1 MWRAEVPLFVARQ
14 NRTPTI
20 AANSASSAFI
30 SGAPAPESTPR
41 SRTRSTAARSAA
53 VRIGQR
59 RGVTVPVAA
68 FSAGMP
74 SFTMS
79 SNAP

>member
-1 MWRAEVPLFVARQ
+1 MWSAEVPLFVARQ
-14 NRTPTI
+14 KRTPTI

-41 SRTRSTAARSAA
+41 SRTRATAARSAS

-59 RGVTVPVAA
+59 CGVTVAVAA
-68 FSAGMP
+68 SSADTP
-74 SFTMS
+74 SFAMGF
-79 SNAP
+79 